1 MQLVSYSQNNE
12 DILLWRALKN
22 VEKGF
27 YIDVGANHPVDD
39 SVTKLFYENGW
50 SGINIEPIP
59 EKLEELKKDRPR
71 DINLGC
77 LVGTQR
83 GIVNFYEIPE
93 DTRLSTTDED
103 TAKRHTA
110 EFGYTIKL
118 HKRTFER
125 LADICRDNKAQEIHF
140 LKIDVEG
147 CEGEVIASMDFD
159 YVKPWIIVVESTQ
172 PCSDESADISWES
185 TLKHAGYEFVF
196 FDGLSRYYLSN
207 QKLELR
213 KHFAYP
219 AGIHDSFITVREF
232 DKDEK
237 IRQLESRIE
246 CLKIKD
252 LDIHSSISWK
262 ITKPLRIV
270 HNSVL
275 KLQGK
280 AYFHE

>member
-1 MQLVSYSQNNE
+1 MQLLSYSQNNE

-50 SGINIEPIP
+50 SGINIEPVP

-71 DINLGC
+71 DINLGS
-77 LVGTQR
+77 LVGSTP
-83 GIVNFYEIPE
+83 GSILFYEIPE
-93 DTRLSTTDED
+93 DTRLSTTDEE
-103 TAKRHTA
+103 TARKHA
-110 EFGYTIKL
+110 DEFGYNIKI
-118 HKRTFER
+118 HRMNFES
-125 LADICRDNKAQEIHF
+125 LDSICRKNKTEIIHF

-147 CEGEVIASMDFD
+147 CEGDVISSINFDFI
-159 YVKPWIIVVESTQ
+159 KPWIIVVESTL
-172 PCSDESADISWES
+172 PCSDETADTSWET
-185 TLKHAGYEFVF
+185 TLKNAGYEFVF

-246 CLKIKD
+246 CLKTKE
-252 LDIHSSISWK
+252 LDIYSSISWK

>member
-1 MQLVSYSQNNE
+1 MQLISYSQNNE
-12 DILLWRALKN
+12 DILLWRALKH

-50 SGINIEPIP
+50 SGINIEPVP

-77 LVGTQR
+77 LVGTKS

-103 TAKRHTA
+103 TAKSHAA
-110 EFGYTIKL
+110 EFGYTVKV

-125 LADICRDNKAQEIHF
+125 LADICRENKAQKIHF

-147 CEGEVIASMDFD
+147 CEGEVIASIDFD
-159 YVKPWIIVVESTQ
+159 FIKPWIIVVESTL

-185 TLKHAGYEFVF
+185 TLKNAGYEFVF
-196 FDGLSRYYLSN
+196 FDGLSRYYVSS
-207 QKLELR
+207 QKLELK

-219 AGIHDSFITVREF
+219 AGIHDSFITKKFQDLNVLKQKLDLEN
-232 DKDEK
+232 K
-237 IRQLESRIE
+237 ILDQ
-246 CLKIKD
+246 KIKD
-252 LDIHSSISWK
+252 MTSSISWRLTK
-262 ITKPLRIV
+262 ILRKTDNFLKKFKDKP
-270 HNSVL
+270 
-275 KLQGK
+275 
-280 AYFHE
+280 YFSE